1 VDGRVARKSAAV
13 FSSLI
18 PNKSTKNNEEYTAF
32 EVYLNEERI
41 HSTLAKKLDT
51 IKVQIERGTMNEG
64 LNVIELR
71 NCSEIDVWAQYDYF
85 RMEFKREFAPF
96 AITVR

>member
-1 VDGRVARKSAAV
+1 MAKKSDAV
-13 FSSLI
+13 FTSAI
-18 PNKSTKNNEEYTAF
+18 PNKSTKNDEEYTAF

-41 HSTLAKKLDT
+41 HSTLAKKLDA
-51 IKVQIERGTMNEG
+51 IKVEIGRGTMNEG

-71 NCSEIDVWAQYDYF
+71 NCSQIDVWAQYDYF
-85 RMEFKREFAPF
+85 RMEFKREFSPF

>member
-1 VDGRVARKSAAV
+1 MR
-13 FSSLI
+13 
-18 PNKSTKNNEEYTAF
+18 
-32 EVYLNEERI
+32 
-41 HSTLAKKLDT
+41 
-51 IKVQIERGTMNEG
+51 EG

-71 NCSEIDVWAQYDYF
+71 NCSTYTDESKLAVWAQYDYF